1 MNDCQKDGG
10 TLLRQAVGAPA
21 KRRAGSRLAHSSFYE
36 PIIEKLIA
44 VRKAKKLSQ
53 EVVNDL
59 IGCCDALV
67 SKWECRMRYPS
78 AFHLM
83 LWAQVLGVR
92 IGVEM
97 PDGHA

>member
-1 MNDCQKDGG
+1 LGDFPKAGG
-10 TLLRQAVGAPA
+10 AAARHITTAPVKRTGA
-21 KRRAGSRLAHSSFYE
+21 RLAHAGFYE
-36 PIIEKLIA
+36 PIIDRLIA
-44 VRKAKKLSQ
+44 VRKTKRMSQ

-92 IGVEM
+92 IIVEL
-97 PDGHA
+97 PNGNT